1 MLMLTRSYRANGG
14 ITELCYGRPCDSSDL
29 IITFPP
35 LPLVVARAA
44 ATPKCG
50 QESLPESGVHEAVD
64 DGVDAG

>member
-14 ITELCYGRPCDSSDL
+14 ITELCHGGPCDSSDL

-35 LPLVVARAA
+35 LSPVVARAP
-44 ATPKCG
+44 ATPKG
-50 QESLPESGVHEAVD
+50 DQESLPEAGVHEAVD

>member
-14 ITELCYGRPCDSSDL
+14 IIELCSERPCGSCDL

-50 QESLPESGVHEAVD
+50 QESLPEAGVHEAVD
-64 DGVDAG
+64 DGVDTG